1 MLEDSDG
8 EGYLGFTDEFVAFSE
23 PQKSLTAQ
31 IASRSRAIDFT
42 DWACICPIL
51 IPFSRLRTDI
61 RIYRELRTDPLVGA
75 VSADVKQRSNHWSVD
90 WSAVTLLPGL
100 PFHPRHARRSGSV
113 PHHR

>member
-8 EGYLGFTDEFVAFSE
+8 EGIWVSPDEFVAFSE

-51 IPFSRLRTDI
+51 IPFSRLRDGI
-61 RIYRELRTDPLVGA
+61 S
-75 VSADVKQRSNHWSVD
+75 VSTANCAPTRW
-90 WSAVTLLPGL
+90 LGL
-100 PFHPRHARRSGSV
+100 YPQT
-113 PHHR
+113 